1 LHPPYLPFGKAQ
13 HKEIAMTQNTQTQI
27 TWSQIVKTIAAKT
40 KDDYTS
46 QVKPAVNT
54 GRIKLGSLIEALG
67 RKIQK

>member
-1 LHPPYLPFGKAQ
+1 
-13 HKEIAMTQNTQTQI
+13 MTKNTPNQI
-27 TWSQIVKTIAAKT
+27 TWSQIVKTIATKT
-40 KDDYTS
+40 KEDYTS

>member
-1 LHPPYLPFGKAQ
+1 MTKN
-13 HKEIAMTQNTQTQI
+13 TQNPT

-40 KDDYTS
+40 KEDYTS

>member
-1 LHPPYLPFGKAQ
+1 
-13 HKEIAMTQNTQTQI
+13 MTQNTQPTGKEI
-27 TWSQIVKTIAAKT
+27 ARTILSKS